1 MRGSPELS
9 MGKLILIVD
18 DEADIRD
25 LYCDELSD
33 EGYKVI
39 CAADGAEAIKI
50 AEKELI
56 DLVVTDV
63 KMPEG
68 SGQTVALWFNT
79 FKSKIPV
86 VVVTAFP
93 HYEDILM
100 GEIKY
105 AQAFFTKPVIMKD
118 LKKKISELLVGQ
130 H

>member
-1 MRGSPELS
+1 MS
-9 MGKLILIVD
+9 KCILVVD
-18 DEADIRD
+18 DEEDIRD
-25 LYCDELSD
+25 LYEEEFKE

-39 CAADGAEAIKI
+39 CAADGTDAIKI
-50 AEKELI
+50 AEKEHI

-79 FKSKIPV
+79 FRSKIPV
-86 VVVTAFP
+86 IIVTAFP

-105 AQAFFTKPVIMKD
+105 AQAFFTKPVKMVD
-118 LKKKISELLVGQ
+118 LKKKMSELLKINN
-130 H
+130 